1 MPKIT
6 LDITARRKR
15 IIEALAEDRNC
26 TVDQLLEP
34 YLRDLEENAAGI
46 RADLPDAV
54 KDAITEDV
62 VAKAAA
68 KKAARISPTPAA

>member
-15 IIEALAEDRNC
+15 ILEALAEDRDC
-26 TVDQLLEP
+26 TLDQLMEP
-34 YLRDLEENAAGI
+34 YLRDMEENAAGI
-46 RADLPDAV
+46 RADLPDTV
-54 KDAITEDV
+54 KDAIADDV

-68 KKAARISPTPAA
+68 KKAARTAPTPAA